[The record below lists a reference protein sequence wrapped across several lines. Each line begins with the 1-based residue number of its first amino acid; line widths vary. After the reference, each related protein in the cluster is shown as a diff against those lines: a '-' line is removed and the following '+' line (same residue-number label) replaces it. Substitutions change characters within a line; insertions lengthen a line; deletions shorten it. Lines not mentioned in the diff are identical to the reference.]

1 MESDS
6 ILPQLLL
13 QLVLIAVN
21 ALFAA
26 TEIAVISL
34 NETKV
39 RRMAEGG
46 DRKAAKMLRM
56 VTEPTGFLSTIQI
69 CITLAGF
76 LGSAFAADNFSDKL
90 VNWLINDCGVSGV
103 SPSALDTISVIIITL
118 VLSYFTLVL
127 GELVPKRIAMKRPEG
142 IARAVSGLMI
152 GMTTVLRP
160 AIWLLTVSTNGVL
173 RLCGIDPKDNAEE
186 VSEEEII
193 MMLDEGEEAGSI
205 ESGEKELIKNVFSLN
220 DTTAEDVMV
229 HRSQVAF
236 LKRDDARTTLLN
248 EIAESGYSRF
258 PVYGE
263 NIDDIVGILYAKT
276 YLTAQSRGER
286 CEMKDFLMPPRFVH
300 ASTHI
305 NRILLDMQRE
315 HAHMAVVVDQYGG
328 TKGIVTLEDII
339 EELVDDYGGVIGIIT
354 LEDIL
359 EELVGEIWDE
369 SDEVIENIRERP
381 DGSYDINGSTRL
393 SDMCESVGCSID
405 SNADTV
411 GGWVTETLG
420 GIPASGESFECS
432 GMLVTVEATDE
443 RRVLEV
449 NVNVSILR
457 EDS

>member
-315 HAHMAVVVDQYGG
+315 HAHMAVVVD
-328 TKGIVTLEDII
+328 
-339 EELVDDYGGVIGIIT
+339 DYGGVIGIIT

-420 GIPASGESFECS
+420 GIPASGESFERS

>member
-220 DTTAEDVMV
+220 DTTADDVMV

-315 HAHMAVVVDQYGG
+315 HAHMAVV
-328 TKGIVTLEDII
+328 
-339 EELVDDYGGVIGIIT
+339 VDDYGGVIGIIT

>member
-46 DRKAAKMLRM
+46 DKKAAKMLRM

-90 VNWLINDCGVSGV
+90 VNWLINDCEVSGV

-127 GELVPKRIAMKRPEG
+127 GELVPKRIAMKRSES

-152 GMTTVLRP
+152 AMTAALRP
-160 AIWLLTVSTNGVL
+160 IIWLLTVSTNGVL
-173 RLCGIDPKDNAEE
+173 RLCGIDPEDNAEE

-315 HAHMAVVVDQYGG
+315 HAHMAVVVD
-328 TKGIVTLEDII
+328 
-339 EELVDDYGGVIGIIT
+339 DYGGVIGIIT

-369 SDEVIENIRERP
+369 SDEVIENIRERS

-411 GGWVTETLG
+411 GGWVTEMLG
-420 GIPASGESFECS
+420 GIPESGESFECG
-432 GMLVTVEATDE
+432 GMHVTVESTDK
-443 RRVLEV
+443 RRVLKV
-449 NVNVSILR
+449 NVNVNILR
-457 EDS
+457 EDA

>member
-90 VNWLINDCGVSGV
+90 VNWLINDCEVSGV

-127 GELVPKRIAMKRPEG
+127 GELVPKRIAMKRSES

-152 GMTTVLRP
+152 AMTAALRP
-160 AIWLLTVSTNGVL
+160 IIWLLTVSTNGVL
-173 RLCGIDPKDNAEE
+173 RLCGIDPEDNAEE

-286 CEMKDFLMPPRFVH
+286 CEMKDFLMSPRFVH

-315 HAHMAVVVDQYGG
+315 HAHMAVV
-328 TKGIVTLEDII
+328 
-339 EELVDDYGGVIGIIT
+339 VDDYGGVIGIIT

-369 SDEVIENIRERP
+369 SDEVIENIRERS

-393 SDMCESVGCSID
+393 SDMCESIGCSID
-405 SNADTV
+405 SEADTV
-411 GGWVTETLG
+411 GGWVTEMLG
-420 GIPASGESFECS
+420 GIPESGESFECG
-432 GMLVTVEATDE
+432 GMHVTVESTDK
-443 RRVLEV
+443 RRVLKV
-449 NVNVSILR
+449 NVNVNILR
-457 EDS
+457 EDA

>member
-90 VNWLINDCGVSGV
+90 VNWLINDCEVSGV

-127 GELVPKRIAMKRPEG
+127 GELVPKRIAMKRSES

-152 GMTTVLRP
+152 AMTAVLRP
-160 AIWLLTVSTNGVL
+160 VIWLLTVSTNGVL
-173 RLCGIDPKDNAEE
+173 RLCGIDPEDNAEE

-315 HAHMAVVVDQYGG
+315 HAHMAVVVD
-328 TKGIVTLEDII
+328 
-339 EELVDDYGGVIGIIT
+339 DYGGVIGIIT

-369 SDEVIENIRERP
+369 SDEVIENIRERS

-393 SDMCESVGCSID
+393 SDMCESIGCSIA
-405 SNADTV
+405 SEADTV
-411 GGWVTETLG
+411 GGWVTEMLG
-420 GIPASGESFECS
+420 GIPESGESFECG
-432 GMLVTVEATDE
+432 GMHVTVESTDK
-443 RRVLEV
+443 RRVLKV
-449 NVNVSILR
+449 NVNVNILR
-457 EDS
+457 EDA

>member
-90 VNWLINDCGVSGV
+90 VNWLINDCEVSGV

-127 GELVPKRIAMKRPEG
+127 GELVPKRIAMKRSES

-152 GMTTVLRP
+152 AMTAALRP
-160 AIWLLTVSTNGVL
+160 IIWLLTVSTNGVL
-173 RLCGIDPKDNAEE
+173 RLCGIDPEDNAEE

-315 HAHMAVVVDQYGG
+315 HAHMAVVVD
-328 TKGIVTLEDII
+328 
-339 EELVDDYGGVIGIIT
+339 DYGGVIGIIT

-369 SDEVIENIRERP
+369 SDEVIENIRERS

-393 SDMCESVGCSID
+393 SDMCESIGCSID
-405 SNADTV
+405 SEADTV
-411 GGWVTETLG
+411 GGWVTEMLG
-420 GIPASGESFECS
+420 GIPESGESFECG
-432 GMLVTVEATDE
+432 GMHVTVESTDE
-443 RRVLEV
+443 RRVLKV
-449 NVNVSILR
+449 NVNVNILR

>member
-90 VNWLINDCGVSGV
+90 VNWLINDCEVSGV

-127 GELVPKRIAMKRPEG
+127 GELVPKRIAMKRSES

-152 GMTTVLRP
+152 AMTAALRP
-160 AIWLLTVSTNGVL
+160 IIWLLTVSTNGVL
-173 RLCGIDPKDNAEE
+173 RLCGIDPEDNAEE

-229 HRSQVAF
+229 HRSQVTF
-236 LKRDDARTTLLN
+236 LRRDDTRDALLN
-248 EIAESGYSRF
+248 KIAESGYSRF

-315 HAHMAVVVDQYGG
+315 HAHMAVVVD
-328 TKGIVTLEDII
+328 
-339 EELVDDYGGVIGIIT
+339 DYGGVIGIIT

-369 SDEVIENIRERP
+369 SDEVIENIRERS

-393 SDMCESVGCSID
+393 SDMCESIGCSID
-405 SNADTV
+405 SEADTV
-411 GGWVTETLG
+411 GGWVTEMLG
-420 GIPASGESFECS
+420 GIPESGESFECG
-432 GMLVTVEATDE
+432 GMHVTVESTDK
-443 RRVLEV
+443 RRVLKV
-449 NVNVSILR
+449 NVNVNILR
-457 EDS
+457 EDA

>member
-315 HAHMAVVVDQYGG
+315 HAHMAVVVD
-328 TKGIVTLEDII
+328 
-339 EELVDDYGGVIGIIT
+339 DYGGVIGIIT

-443 RRVLEV
+443 RRVLKV
-449 NVNVSILR
+449 NVNVNILR
-457 EDS
+457 EDA

>member
-90 VNWLINDCGVSGV
+90 VNWLINDCEVSGV

-127 GELVPKRIAMKRPEG
+127 GELVPKRVAMKRSES

-152 GMTTVLRP
+152 AMTAALRP
-160 AIWLLTVSTNGVL
+160 IIWLLTVSTNGVL
-173 RLCGIDPKDNAEE
+173 RLCGIDPEDNAEE

-315 HAHMAVVVDQYGG
+315 HAHMAVVVD
-328 TKGIVTLEDII
+328 
-339 EELVDDYGGVIGIIT
+339 DYGGVIGIIT

-420 GIPASGESFECS
+420 GIPASGESFECG

>member
-127 GELVPKRIAMKRPEG
+127 GELVPKRIAMKRSES

-152 GMTTVLRP
+152 AMTAALRP
-160 AIWLLTVSTNGVL
+160 IIWLLTVSTNGVL
-173 RLCGIDPKDNAEE
+173 RLCGIDPEDNAEE

-229 HRSQVAF
+229 HRSQVTF
-236 LKRDDARTTLLN
+236 LRRDDTRDALLN
-248 EIAESGYSRF
+248 KIAESGYSRF

-315 HAHMAVVVDQYGG
+315 HAHMAVVVD
-328 TKGIVTLEDII
+328 
-339 EELVDDYGGVIGIIT
+339 DYGGVIGIIT

-369 SDEVIENIRERP
+369 SDEVIENIRERS

-411 GGWVTETLG
+411 GGWVTEMLG
-420 GIPASGESFECS
+420 GIPESGESFECG
-432 GMLVTVEATDE
+432 GMHVTVESTDK
-443 RRVLEV
+443 RRVLKV
-449 NVNVSILR
+449 NVNVNILR
-457 EDS
+457 EDA

>member
-90 VNWLINDCGVSGV
+90 VNWLINDCEVSGV

-127 GELVPKRIAMKRPEG
+127 GELVPKRIAMKRSES

-160 AIWLLTVSTNGVL
+160 VIWLLTVSTNGVL
-173 RLCGIDPKDNAEE
+173 RLCGIDPEDNAEE

-315 HAHMAVVVDQYGG
+315 HAHMAVVVD
-328 TKGIVTLEDII
+328 
-339 EELVDDYGGVIGIIT
+339 DYGGVIGIIT
-354 LEDIL
+354 LEDIF

-369 SDEVIENIRERP
+369 SDEVIENIRERS

-393 SDMCESVGCSID
+393 SDMCESIGCSID
-405 SNADTV
+405 SEADTV
-411 GGWVTETLG
+411 GGWVTEMLG
-420 GIPASGESFECS
+420 GIPESGESFECG
-432 GMLVTVEATDE
+432 GMHVTVESTDK
-443 RRVLEV
+443 RRVLKV
-449 NVNVSILR
+449 NVNVNILR
-457 EDS
+457 EDA

>member
-90 VNWLINDCGVSGV
+90 VNWLINDCEVSGV
-103 SPSALDTISVIIITL
+103 SLSALDTISVIIITL

-160 AIWLLTVSTNGVL
+160 VIWLLTVSTNGVL

-315 HAHMAVVVDQYGG
+315 HAHMAVVVD
-328 TKGIVTLEDII
+328 
-339 EELVDDYGGVIGIIT
+339 DYGGVIGIIT

>member
-315 HAHMAVVVDQYGG
+315 HAHMAVVVD
-328 TKGIVTLEDII
+328 
-339 EELVDDYGGVIGIIT
+339 DYGGVIGIIT

-420 GIPASGESFECS
+420 GMPASGESFECS
-432 GMLVTVEATDE
+432 GMLVTVESTDK
-443 RRVLEV
+443 RRVLKV
-449 NVNVSILR
+449 NVNVNILR
-457 EDS
+457 EDA

>member
-76 LGSAFAADNFSDKL
+76 LGSAFSADNFSDKL
-90 VNWLINDCGVSGV
+90 VNWLINDCEVSGV

-127 GELVPKRIAMKRPEG
+127 GELVPKRIAMKRSES

-160 AIWLLTVSTNGVL
+160 VIWLLTVSTNGVL
-173 RLCGIDPKDNAEE
+173 RLCGIDPEDNAEE

-220 DTTAEDVMV
+220 DTTAEYVMV

-315 HAHMAVVVDQYGG
+315 HAHMAVVVD
-328 TKGIVTLEDII
+328 
-339 EELVDDYGGVIGIIT
+339 DYGGVIGIIT

-369 SDEVIENIRERP
+369 SDEVIENIRERS

-393 SDMCESVGCSID
+393 SDMCESIGCSID
-405 SNADTV
+405 SEADTV
-411 GGWVTETLG
+411 GGWVTEMLG
-420 GIPASGESFECS
+420 GIPESGESFECG
-432 GMLVTVEATDE
+432 GMHVTVESTDK
-443 RRVLEV
+443 RRVLKV
-449 NVNVSILR
+449 NVNVNILR
-457 EDS
+457 EDA

>member
-90 VNWLINDCGVSGV
+90 VNWLINDCEVSGV

-160 AIWLLTVSTNGVL
+160 VIWLLTVSTNGVL

-315 HAHMAVVVDQYGG
+315 HAHMAVVVD
-328 TKGIVTLEDII
+328 
-339 EELVDDYGGVIGIIT
+339 DYGGVIGIIT

-420 GIPASGESFECS
+420 GIPASGESFECG

>member
-127 GELVPKRIAMKRPEG
+127 GELVPKRIAMKRSES

-152 GMTTVLRP
+152 AMTAALRP
-160 AIWLLTVSTNGVL
+160 IIWLLTVSTNGVL
-173 RLCGIDPKDNAEE
+173 RLCGIDPEDNAEE

-229 HRSQVAF
+229 HRLQVAF

-315 HAHMAVVVDQYGG
+315 HAHMAVVVD
-328 TKGIVTLEDII
+328 
-339 EELVDDYGGVIGIIT
+339 DYGGVIGIIT

-369 SDEVIENIRERP
+369 SDEVIENIRERS

-411 GGWVTETLG
+411 GGWVTEMLG
-420 GIPASGESFECS
+420 GIPESGESFECG
-432 GMLVTVEATDE
+432 GMHVTVESTDK
-443 RRVLEV
+443 RRVLKV
-449 NVNVSILR
+449 NVNVNILR
-457 EDS
+457 EDA

>member
-39 RRMAEGG
+39 RRMAEGR

-90 VNWLINDCGVSGV
+90 VNWLINDCEVSGV

-152 GMTTVLRP
+152 AMTAALRP
-160 AIWLLTVSTNGVL
+160 IIWLLTVSTNGVL
-173 RLCGIDPKDNAEE
+173 RLCGIDPEDNAEE

-236 LKRDDARTTLLN
+236 LKRDDAQTTLLN

-315 HAHMAVVVDQYGG
+315 HAHMAVVVD
-328 TKGIVTLEDII
+328 
-339 EELVDDYGGVIGIIT
+339 DYGGAIGIIT

-369 SDEVIENIRERP
+369 SDEVIENIRERS

-411 GGWVTETLG
+411 GGWVTEMLG
-420 GIPASGESFECS
+420 GIPESGESFECG
-432 GMLVTVEATDE
+432 GMHVTVESTDK
-443 RRVLEV
+443 RRVLKV
-449 NVNVSILR
+449 NVNVNILR
-457 EDS
+457 EDA

>member
-90 VNWLINDCGVSGV
+90 VNWLINDCEVSGV

-160 AIWLLTVSTNGVL
+160 VIWLLTVSTNGVL

-205 ESGEKELIKNVFSLN
+205 ESGEKELIKNVFALN
-220 DTTAEDVMV
+220 DPTAEDVMV

-315 HAHMAVVVDQYGG
+315 HAHMAVV
-328 TKGIVTLEDII
+328 
-339 EELVDDYGGVIGIIT
+339 VDDYGGVIGIIT

>member
-127 GELVPKRIAMKRPEG
+127 GELVPKRIAMKRSES

-152 GMTTVLRP
+152 GMTAALRP
-160 AIWLLTVSTNGVL
+160 IIWLLTVSTNGVL
-173 RLCGIDPKDNAEE
+173 RLCGIDPENNAEE

-315 HAHMAVVVDQYGG
+315 HAHMAVVVD
-328 TKGIVTLEDII
+328 
-339 EELVDDYGGVIGIIT
+339 DYGGVIGIIT

-369 SDEVIENIRERP
+369 SDEVIENIRERS
-381 DGSYDINGSTRL
+381 GSYDINGSTRL

-411 GGWVTETLG
+411 GGWVTEMLG
-420 GIPASGESFECS
+420 GIPESGESFECS
-432 GMLVTVEATDE
+432 GMLVTVESTDK
-443 RRVLEV
+443 RRVLKV
-449 NVNVSILR
+449 NVNVNILR
-457 EDS
+457 EDA

>member
-90 VNWLINDCGVSGV
+90 VNWLINDCEVSGV

-160 AIWLLTVSTNGVL
+160 VIWLLTVSTNGVL

-315 HAHMAVVVDQYGG
+315 HAHMAVVVD
-328 TKGIVTLEDII
+328 
-339 EELVDDYGGVIGIIT
+339 DYGGVIGIIT

-420 GIPASGESFECS
+420 DIPASGESFECG

>member
-90 VNWLINDCGVSGV
+90 VNWLINDCEVSGV

-127 GELVPKRIAMKRPEG
+127 GELVPKRIAMKRSES

-152 GMTTVLRP
+152 AMTAALRP
-160 AIWLLTVSTNGVL
+160 VIWLLTVSTNGVL
-173 RLCGIDPKDNAEE
+173 RLCGIDPEDNAEE

-315 HAHMAVVVDQYGG
+315 HAHMAVVVD
-328 TKGIVTLEDII
+328 
-339 EELVDDYGGVIGIIT
+339 DYGGVIGIIT

-369 SDEVIENIRERP
+369 SDEVIENIRERS

-393 SDMCESVGCSID
+393 SDMCESIGCSID
-405 SNADTV
+405 SEADTV
-411 GGWVTETLG
+411 GGWVTEMLG
-420 GIPASGESFECS
+420 GIPESGESFECG
-432 GMLVTVEATDE
+432 GMHVTVESTDE
-443 RRVLEV
+443 RRVLKV
-449 NVNVSILR
+449 NVNVNILR
-457 EDS
+457 EDA

>member
-127 GELVPKRIAMKRPEG
+127 GELVPKRIAMKRSES

-152 GMTTVLRP
+152 AMTAALRP
-160 AIWLLTVSTNGVL
+160 IIWLLTVSTNGVL
-173 RLCGIDPKDNAEE
+173 RLCGIDPEDNAEE

-229 HRSQVAF
+229 HRSQVTF
-236 LKRDDARTTLLN
+236 LRRDDTRDALLN
-248 EIAESGYSRF
+248 KIAESGYSRF

-315 HAHMAVVVDQYGG
+315 HAHMAVVVD
-328 TKGIVTLEDII
+328 
-339 EELVDDYGGVIGIIT
+339 DYGGVIGIIT

-369 SDEVIENIRERP
+369 SDEVIENIRERS

-393 SDMCESVGCSID
+393 SDMCESIGCSID
-405 SNADTV
+405 SEADTV
-411 GGWVTETLG
+411 GGWVTEMLG
-420 GIPASGESFECS
+420 GIPESGESFECG
-432 GMLVTVEATDE
+432 GMHVTVESTDK
-443 RRVLEV
+443 RRVLKV
-449 NVNVSILR
+449 NVNVNILR
-457 EDS
+457 EDA

>member
-90 VNWLINDCGVSGV
+90 VNWLINDCEVSGV

-127 GELVPKRIAMKRPEG
+127 GELVPKRIAMKRSES
-142 IARAVSGLMI
+142 IARTVSGLMI
-152 GMTTVLRP
+152 AMTAALRP
-160 AIWLLTVSTNGVL
+160 IIWLLTVSTNGVL
-173 RLCGIDPKDNAEE
+173 RLCGIDPEDNAEE

-315 HAHMAVVVDQYGG
+315 HAHMAVVVD
-328 TKGIVTLEDII
+328 
-339 EELVDDYGGVIGIIT
+339 DYGGVIGIIT

-369 SDEVIENIRERP
+369 SDEVIENIRERS

-393 SDMCESVGCSID
+393 SDMCESIGCSID
-405 SNADTV
+405 SEADTV
-411 GGWVTETLG
+411 GGWVTEMLG
-420 GIPASGESFECS
+420 GIPESGESFECG
-432 GMLVTVEATDE
+432 GMHVTVESTDE
-443 RRVLEV
+443 RRVLKV
-449 NVNVSILR
+449 NVNVNILR
-457 EDS
+457 EDA

>member
-90 VNWLINDCGVSGV
+90 VNWLINDCEVSGV

-127 GELVPKRIAMKRPEG
+127 GELVPKRIAMKRSES

-152 GMTTVLRP
+152 GMTAALRP
-160 AIWLLTVSTNGVL
+160 IIWLLTVSTNGVL

-315 HAHMAVVVDQYGG
+315 HAHMAVVVD
-328 TKGIVTLEDII
+328 
-339 EELVDDYGGVIGIIT
+339 DYGGVIGIIT

-369 SDEVIENIRERP
+369 SDEVIENIRERS

-393 SDMCESVGCSID
+393 SDMCESIGCSID
-405 SNADTV
+405 SEADTV
-411 GGWVTETLG
+411 GGWVTEMLG
-420 GIPASGESFECS
+420 GIPESGESFECG
-432 GMLVTVEATDE
+432 GMHVTVESTDK
-443 RRVLEV
+443 RRVLKV
-449 NVNVSILR
+449 NVNVNILR
-457 EDS
+457 EDA

>member
-90 VNWLINDCGVSGV
+90 VNWLINDCEVSGV

-127 GELVPKRIAMKRPEG
+127 GELVPKRIAMKRSES

-152 GMTTVLRP
+152 AMTAALRP
-160 AIWLLTVSTNGVL
+160 IIWLLTVSTNGVL
-173 RLCGIDPKDNAEE
+173 RLCGIDPEDNAEE

-229 HRSQVAF
+229 HRSQVTF
-236 LKRDDARTTLLN
+236 LRRDDARTTLLN

-315 HAHMAVVVDQYGG
+315 HAHMAVVVD
-328 TKGIVTLEDII
+328 
-339 EELVDDYGGVIGIIT
+339 DYGGVIGIIT

-369 SDEVIENIRERP
+369 SDEVIENIRERS

-393 SDMCESVGCSID
+393 SDMCESIGCSID
-405 SNADTV
+405 SEADTV
-411 GGWVTETLG
+411 GGWVTEMLG
-420 GIPASGESFECS
+420 GIPESGESFECG
-432 GMLVTVEATDE
+432 GMHVTVESTDK
-443 RRVLEV
+443 RRVLKV
-449 NVNVSILR
+449 NVNVNILR
-457 EDS
+457 EDA

>member
-90 VNWLINDCGVSGV
+90 VNWLINDCEVSGV

-127 GELVPKRIAMKRPEG
+127 GELVPKRIAMKRSES
-142 IARAVSGLMI
+142 IARTVSGLMI

-160 AIWLLTVSTNGVL
+160 IIWLLTVSTNGVL
-173 RLCGIDPKDNAEE
+173 RLCGIDPEDNAEE

-236 LKRDDARTTLLN
+236 LKRDDAQTTLLN

-315 HAHMAVVVDQYGG
+315 HAHMAVVVD
-328 TKGIVTLEDII
+328 
-339 EELVDDYGGVIGIIT
+339 DYGGVIGIIT

-369 SDEVIENIRERP
+369 SDEVIENIRERS

-393 SDMCESVGCSID
+393 SDMCESIGCSID
-405 SNADTV
+405 SEADTV
-411 GGWVTETLG
+411 GGWVTEMLG
-420 GIPASGESFECS
+420 GIPESGESFECG
-432 GMLVTVEATDE
+432 GMHVTVESTDE
-443 RRVLEV
+443 RRVLKV
-449 NVNVSILR
+449 NVNVNILR
-457 EDS
+457 EDA

>member
-127 GELVPKRIAMKRPEG
+127 GELVPKRIAMKRSES

-152 GMTTVLRP
+152 GMTAALRP
-160 AIWLLTVSTNGVL
+160 IIWLLTVSTNGVL
-173 RLCGIDPKDNAEE
+173 RLCGIDPEDNAEE

-276 YLTAQSRGER
+276 YLTAQSRGEQ

-315 HAHMAVVVDQYGG
+315 HAHMAVVVD
-328 TKGIVTLEDII
+328 
-339 EELVDDYGGVIGIIT
+339 DYGGVIGIIT

-369 SDEVIENIRERP
+369 SDEVIENIRERS

-393 SDMCESVGCSID
+393 SDMCESIGCSID
-405 SNADTV
+405 SEADTV
-411 GGWVTETLG
+411 GGWVTEMLG
-420 GIPASGESFECS
+420 GIPESGESFECG
-432 GMLVTVEATDE
+432 GMHVTVESTDE
-443 RRVLEV
+443 RRVLKV
-449 NVNVSILR
+449 NVNVNILR

>member
-127 GELVPKRIAMKRPEG
+127 GELVPKRIAMKRSES

-152 GMTTVLRP
+152 AMTTVLRP
-160 AIWLLTVSTNGVL
+160 IIWLLTVSTNGVL
-173 RLCGIDPKDNAEE
+173 RLCGIDPEDNAEE

-258 PVYGE
+258 PVYSE

-315 HAHMAVVVDQYGG
+315 HAHMAVVVD
-328 TKGIVTLEDII
+328 
-339 EELVDDYGGVIGIIT
+339 DYGGVIGIIT

-369 SDEVIENIRERP
+369 SDEVIENIRERS

-393 SDMCESVGCSID
+393 SDMCESIGRSID
-405 SNADTV
+405 SEADTV
-411 GGWVTETLG
+411 GGWVTEMLG
-420 GIPASGESFECS
+420 GIPESGESFECG
-432 GMLVTVEATDE
+432 GMHVTVESTDK
-443 RRVLEV
+443 RRVLKV
-449 NVNVSILR
+449 NVNVNILR
-457 EDS
+457 EDA

>member
-90 VNWLINDCGVSGV
+90 VNWLINDCEVSGV

-127 GELVPKRIAMKRPEG
+127 GELVPKRIAMKRSES

-152 GMTTVLRP
+152 AMTAALRP
-160 AIWLLTVSTNGVL
+160 IIWLLTVSTNGVL
-173 RLCGIDPKDNAEE
+173 RLCGIDPEDNAEE

-305 NRILLDMQRE
+305 NHILLDMQRE
-315 HAHMAVVVDQYGG
+315 HAHMAVV
-328 TKGIVTLEDII
+328 
-339 EELVDDYGGVIGIIT
+339 VDDYGGVIGIIT

-369 SDEVIENIRERP
+369 SDEVIENIRERSN
-381 DGSYDINGSTRL
+381 GSYDINGSTRL
-393 SDMCESVGCSID
+393 SDMCESIGCSID
-405 SNADTV
+405 SEADTV
-411 GGWVTETLG
+411 GGWVTEMLG
-420 GIPASGESFECS
+420 GIPESGESFECG
-432 GMLVTVEATDE
+432 GMHVTVESTDE
-443 RRVLEV
+443 RRVLKV
-449 NVNVSILR
+449 NVNVNILR
-457 EDS
+457 EDA

>member
-90 VNWLINDCGVSGV
+90 VNWLINDCEVSGV

-160 AIWLLTVSTNGVL
+160 VIWLLTVSTNGVL

-315 HAHMAVVVDQYGG
+315 HAHMAVVVD
-328 TKGIVTLEDII
+328 
-339 EELVDDYGGVIGIIT
+339 DYGGVIGIIT

-449 NVNVSILR
+449 NVNVSILKIGRASCR
-457 EDS
+457 ERV

>member
-90 VNWLINDCGVSGV
+90 VNWLINDCEVSGV

-127 GELVPKRIAMKRPEG
+127 GELVPKRIAMKRSES
-142 IARAVSGLMI
+142 IARTVSGLMI

-160 AIWLLTVSTNGVL
+160 IIWLLTVSTNGVL
-173 RLCGIDPKDNAEE
+173 RLCGIDPEDNAEE

-220 DTTAEDVMV
+220 DTTAEDIMV

-315 HAHMAVVVDQYGG
+315 HAHMAVVVD
-328 TKGIVTLEDII
+328 
-339 EELVDDYGGVIGIIT
+339 DYGGVIGIIT

-369 SDEVIENIRERP
+369 SDEVIENIRERS

-393 SDMCESVGCSID
+393 SDMCESIGCSID
-405 SNADTV
+405 SEADTV
-411 GGWVTETLG
+411 GGWVTEMLG
-420 GIPASGESFECS
+420 GIPESGESFECG
-432 GMLVTVEATDE
+432 GMHVTVESTDE
-443 RRVLEV
+443 RRVLKV
-449 NVNVSILR
+449 NVNVNILR
-457 EDS
+457 EDA

>member
-127 GELVPKRIAMKRPEG
+127 GELVPKRIAMKRSES

-152 GMTTVLRP
+152 AMTAALRP
-160 AIWLLTVSTNGVL
+160 IIWLLTVSTNGVL
-173 RLCGIDPKDNAEE
+173 RLCGIDPEDNAEE

-236 LKRDDARTTLLN
+236 LKRDDARITLLN

-315 HAHMAVVVDQYGG
+315 HAHMAVVVD
-328 TKGIVTLEDII
+328 
-339 EELVDDYGGVIGIIT
+339 DYGGVIGIIT

-369 SDEVIENIRERP
+369 SDEVIENIRERS

-393 SDMCESVGCSID
+393 SDMCESIGCSID
-405 SNADTV
+405 SEADTV
-411 GGWVTETLG
+411 GGWVTEMLG
-420 GIPASGESFECS
+420 GIPESGESFECG

-443 RRVLEV
+443 RRVLKV
-449 NVNVSILR
+449 NVNVNILR

>member
-127 GELVPKRIAMKRPEG
+127 GELVPKRIAMKRSES

-160 AIWLLTVSTNGVL
+160 IIWLLTVSTNGVL
-173 RLCGIDPKDNAEE
+173 RLCGIDPEDNAEE

-315 HAHMAVVVDQYGG
+315 HAHMAVVVD
-328 TKGIVTLEDII
+328 
-339 EELVDDYGGVIGIIT
+339 DYGGVIGIIT

-369 SDEVIENIRERP
+369 SDEVIENIRERS

-393 SDMCESVGCSID
+393 SDMCESIGCSID
-405 SNADTV
+405 SEADTV
-411 GGWVTETLG
+411 GGWVTEMLG

>member
-1 MESDS
+1 MELDS

-90 VNWLINDCGVSGV
+90 VNWLINDCEVSGV

-127 GELVPKRIAMKRPEG
+127 GELVPKRIAMKRSES

-160 AIWLLTVSTNGVL
+160 VIWLLTVSTNGVL
-173 RLCGIDPKDNAEE
+173 RLCGIDPEDNAEE

-315 HAHMAVVVDQYGG
+315 HAHMAVVVD
-328 TKGIVTLEDII
+328 
-339 EELVDDYGGVIGIIT
+339 DYGGVIGIIT

-369 SDEVIENIRERP
+369 SDEVIENIRERS

-393 SDMCESVGCSID
+393 SDMCESIGCSID
-405 SNADTV
+405 SEADTV
-411 GGWVTETLG
+411 GGWVTEMLG
-420 GIPASGESFECS
+420 GIPESGESFECG
-432 GMLVTVEATDE
+432 GMHVTVESTDK
-443 RRVLEV
+443 RRVLKV
-449 NVNVSILR
+449 NVNVNILR
-457 EDS
+457 EDA

>member
-90 VNWLINDCGVSGV
+90 VNWLINDCEVSGV

-127 GELVPKRIAMKRPEG
+127 GELVPKRIAMKRSES
-142 IARAVSGLMI
+142 IARTVSGLMI
-152 GMTTVLRP
+152 AMTAALRP
-160 AIWLLTVSTNGVL
+160 IIWLLTVSTNGVL
-173 RLCGIDPKDNAEE
+173 RLCGIDPEDNAEE

-229 HRSQVAF
+229 HRSQVTF
-236 LKRDDARTTLLN
+236 LRRDDTRDALLN
-248 EIAESGYSRF
+248 KIAESGYSRF

-315 HAHMAVVVDQYGG
+315 HAHMAVVVDN
-328 TKGIVTLEDII
+328 
-339 EELVDDYGGVIGIIT
+339 YGGVIGIIT

-369 SDEVIENIRERP
+369 SDEVIENIRERS

-393 SDMCESVGCSID
+393 SDMCESIGCSID
-405 SNADTV
+405 SEADTV
-411 GGWVTETLG
+411 GGWVTEMLG
-420 GIPASGESFECS
+420 GIPESGESFECG
-432 GMLVTVEATDE
+432 GMHVTVESTDE
-443 RRVLEV
+443 RRVLKV
-449 NVNVSILR
+449 NVNVNILR
-457 EDS
+457 EDA

>member
-90 VNWLINDCGVSGV
+90 VNWLINDCEVSGV

-160 AIWLLTVSTNGVL
+160 VIWLLTVSTNGVL

-276 YLTAQSRGER
+276 YLTAQSMGER

-315 HAHMAVVVDQYGG
+315 HAHMAVV
-328 TKGIVTLEDII
+328 
-339 EELVDDYGGVIGIIT
+339 VDDYGGVIGIIT

>member
-26 TEIAVISL
+26 TEIAFISL

-160 AIWLLTVSTNGVL
+160 VIWLLTVSTNGVL

-315 HAHMAVVVDQYGG
+315 HAHMAVVVD
-328 TKGIVTLEDII
+328 
-339 EELVDDYGGVIGIIT
+339 DYGGVIGIIT

-393 SDMCESVGCSID
+393 SDMCESIGCSID
-405 SNADTV
+405 SEADTV
-411 GGWVTETLG
+411 GGWVTEMLG

>member
-90 VNWLINDCGVSGV
+90 VNWLINDCEVSGV

-127 GELVPKRIAMKRPEG
+127 GELVPKRIAMKRPES
-142 IARAVSGLMI
+142 IARTVSGLMI

-160 AIWLLTVSTNGVL
+160 VIWLLTVSTNGVL

-229 HRSQVAF
+229 HRSQVTF
-236 LKRDDARTTLLN
+236 LRRDDTRDALLN
-248 EIAESGYSRF
+248 KIAESGYSRF

-315 HAHMAVVVDQYGG
+315 HAHMAVVVD
-328 TKGIVTLEDII
+328 
-339 EELVDDYGGVIGIIT
+339 DYGGVIGIIT

-369 SDEVIENIRERP
+369 SDEVIENIRERS

-393 SDMCESVGCSID
+393 SDMCESIGCSID
-405 SNADTV
+405 SEADTV
-411 GGWVTETLG
+411 GGWVTEMLG
-420 GIPASGESFECS
+420 GIPESGESFECG
-432 GMLVTVEATDE
+432 GMHVTVESTDE
-443 RRVLEV
+443 RRVLKV
-449 NVNVSILR
+449 NVNVNILR
-457 EDS
+457 EDA

>member
-127 GELVPKRIAMKRPEG
+127 GELVPKRIAMKRSES

-152 GMTTVLRP
+152 GMTAALRP
-160 AIWLLTVSTNGVL
+160 IIWLLTVSTNGVL
-173 RLCGIDPKDNAEE
+173 RLCGIDPEDNAEE

-315 HAHMAVVVDQYGG
+315 HAHMAVVVD
-328 TKGIVTLEDII
+328 
-339 EELVDDYGGVIGIIT
+339 DYGGVIGIIT

-369 SDEVIENIRERP
+369 SDEVIENIRERS

-393 SDMCESVGCSID
+393 SDMCESIGCSID
-405 SNADTV
+405 SEADTV
-411 GGWVTETLG
+411 GGWVTEMLG
-420 GIPASGESFECS
+420 GIPASGESFECG